1 MKLLMKI
8 GLFLLVFTT
17 LKLNAQWSNDP
28 ANPLLLSTAPDNQ
41 SKPVIIS
48 DNNEGNFVFW
58 LDKRSGIT
66 NVYGQHV
73 DKMGNQ
79 LWESNGRLIV
89 ESPIDIWDLNAVTN
103 NEGNILLAWYRQGD
117 TLFIQ
122 KYDSDATP
130 LWAAPTNVAGDDAT
144 FTNTFWGPVG
154 PIAML
159 VNGDGCFLAYN
170 LTGWGYDNL
179 LYNKVEGDGSL
190 PWGYNGIQ
198 HVDMSP
204 AGIGKI
210 KLFSDGAG
218 GAFLQ
223 SFRGLFYFSRFD
235 SNGNVLW
242 GEIAMNDCTSGTG
255 GTYASHTYYE
265 MQPDDDNGWIA
276 AWTSAS
282 DDVFA
287 TRIDEDGAFVWTPE
301 CQPILENPNQ
311 QEDIAFTKSGDGYYA
326 TWRDSRIDAPG
337 IYMQKI
343 NDEGITQWDEPIYVE
358 DTSLYIPVM
367 KSIAT
372 SEGDIVVF
380 YQTSWYFAA
389 QKVYADG
396 TTAWPQP
403 LKILEGTYQPF
414 YEDYQLFA
422 TADNNVIGVAQYT
435 SGLESNIVMFNLNWI
450 SGDTITVDPVAITS
464 IEKNNIQVYPN
475 PVNDILNIQSE
486 QPVFEIVILDMHGA
500 VVYRENTSGI
510 FQKQLDL
517 QALPK
522 GVYVVKLTSASG
534 TEIQELVKS

>member
-1 MKLLMKI
+1 MKI
-8 GLFLLVFTT
+8 VT
-17 LKLNAQWSNDP
+17 KLAVIIFILNSIHLHAQWSNDP
-28 ANPLLLSTAPDNQ
+28 ANPLQLSTASDNQ
-41 SKPVIIS
+41 NKPVIIT
-48 DNNEGNFVFW
+48 DNHEGNFIFW

-66 NVYGQHV
+66 NIYGQHL

-79 LWESNGRLIV
+79 LWESNGRLII
-89 ESPIDIWDLNAVTN
+89 ESPIDIWELNAVMN
-103 NEGNILLAWYRQGD
+103 NEGNILLAWYRYAD

-122 KYDSDATP
+122 KFNTDATP
-130 LWAAPTNVAGDDAT
+130 LWATPTKVAGDDAT
-144 FTNTFWGPVG
+144 LTNSFWGPVG

-159 VNGDGCFLAYN
+159 LNGDGCFLAYN

-218 GAFLQ
+218 GAYLQ
-223 SFRGLFYFSRFD
+223 ASRGLFYLSRFD
-235 SNGNVLW
+235 SNGNVIW
-242 GEIAMNDCTSGTG
+242 GEIATNECTSGTG

-265 MQPDDDNGWIA
+265 MQPDDNNGLIA
-276 AWTSAS
+276 AWTSGS

-287 TRIDEDGAFVWTPE
+287 TRIDQDGNFVWDPE
-301 CQPILENPNQ
+301 CNAIIENPDQ

-326 TWRDSRIDAPG
+326 TWRDSRLDAPG

-343 NDEGITQWDEPIYVE
+343 NADGEAQWAQPLYIE

-372 SEGDIVVF
+372 SEGDVVVF

-389 QKVYADG
+389 QKVHAEG
-396 TTAWPQP
+396 STAYPQP
-403 LKILEGTYQPF
+403 IKILETAYMPF

-422 TADNNVIGVAQYT
+422 TADNNVIGVAQYN
-435 SGLESNIVMFNLNWI
+435 SGLESNIVMFNLNYI
-450 SGDTITVDPVAITS
+450 SGDTLIVDP
-464 IEKNNIQVYPN
+464 IEINELKNNSISIFPN
-475 PVNDILNIQSE
+475 PVQNNLFIEADNQFNHVTITNMQGAIIYEANQNNVT
-486 QPVFEIVILDMHGA
+486 QQEIVLNQIP
-500 VVYRENTSGI
+500 SGI
-510 FQKQLDL
+510 YILRVGFDGYETTTKFVKQ
-517 QALPK
+517 
-522 GVYVVKLTSASG
+522 
-534 TEIQELVKS
+534 

>member
-1 MKLLMKI
+1 MNIVNKLA
-8 GLFLLVFTT
+8 T
-17 LKLNAQWSNDP
+17 LILILSAFHAQAQWSNDP
-28 ANPLLLSTAPDNQ
+28 ANPLLLSTATDNQ
-41 SKPVIIS
+41 NKPVIIT
-48 DNNEGNFVFW
+48 DNNEGNIVFW

-66 NVYGQHV
+66 HIYGQHL

-89 ESPIDIWDLNAVTN
+89 ESSIDIWELNAVMN
-103 NEGNILLAWYRQGD
+103 NEGNILLAWYSQSD
-117 TLFIQ
+117 TLFVQ
-122 KYDSDATP
+122 KYDTDATP
-130 LWAAPTNVAGDDAT
+130 LWATPTKVAGDDAT
-144 FTNTFWGPVG
+144 LTNTFWGPVG
-154 PIAML
+154 AIAML

-204 AGIGKI
+204 SGIGKI

-223 SFRGLFYFSRFD
+223 SYRGLFYLSRFD
-235 SNGNVLW
+235 SNGTVIW
-242 GEIAMNDCTSGTG
+242 GEVATNTCTSGTG

-265 MQPDDDNGWIA
+265 MQPDNDNGLIA

-287 TRIDEDGAFVWTPE
+287 ARFDEDGAFVWDE
-301 CQPILENPNQ
+301 DCKPIIENADQ
-311 QEDIAFTKSGDGYYA
+311 QEDITFAKSGDGYYA
-326 TWRDSRIDAPG
+326 TWRDSRLDAPG

-343 NDEGITQWDEPIYVE
+343 NDDGETQWAQPLYIE

-367 KSIAT
+367 KSITT
-372 SEGDIVVF
+372 SEGDVVVF

-403 LKILEGTYQPF
+403 IKILEGAFNPF
-414 YEDYQLFA
+414 YEDYQIFA

-435 SGLESNIVMFNLNWI
+435 SGLESNIVMFNLNYI
-450 SGDTITVDPVAITS
+450 SGDTLIVDPVEIN
-464 IEKNNIQVYPN
+464 EVENNSVSVFPN
-475 PVNDILNIQSE
+475 PVINNLFIETEKQFNNVSITNMQGAIIYEADQNNVTQ
-486 QPVFEIVILDMHGA
+486 QEIVLNQIP
-500 VVYRENTSGI
+500 SGI
-510 FQKQLDL
+510 YILRIGFDGYETTTKFVKQ
-517 QALPK
+517 
-522 GVYVVKLTSASG
+522 
-534 TEIQELVKS
+534 

>member
-1 MKLLMKI
+1 MKSILPI
-8 GLFLLVFTT
+8 GLLLLLFSSNT
-17 LKLNAQWSNDP
+17 LLAQWSNDP

-41 SKPVIIS
+41 NKPVIIT

-66 NVYGQHV
+66 NVYGQHL

-79 LWESNGRLIV
+79 LWESNGKLIV
-89 ESPIDIWDLNAVTN
+89 ESPIDIWDVNAVLN

-117 TLFIQ
+117 TLFVQ

-130 LWAAPTNVAGDDAT
+130 LWATPTKVAGDDAT
-144 FTNTFWGPVG
+144 LTNTFWGPVG
-154 PIAML
+154 SVAML

-223 SFRGLFYFSRFD
+223 SFRGRFYFSRFD

-242 GEIAMNDCTSGTG
+242 GEVAMDECTGGTG

-265 MQPDDDNGWIA
+265 MQPDDENGWIA

-287 TRIDEDGAFVWTPE
+287 TRIDQDGAFVWAPE
-301 CQPILENPNQ
+301 CQPIFENPNQ

-326 TWRDSRIDAPG
+326 TWRDSRLDAPG
-337 IYMQKI
+337 MYMQKI
-343 NDEGITQWDEPIYVE
+343 NDEGIPQWDEPLYVE

-372 SEGDIVVF
+372 SEGDVVVF

-396 TTAWPQP
+396 TTAWPEP
-403 LKILEGTYQPF
+403 IKILEGAYNPF

-422 TADNNVIGVAQYT
+422 TADNNVIGVAQYS
-435 SGLESNIVMFNLNWI
+435 SGLESNIVMFNLNYI
-450 SGDTITVDPVAITS
+450 SGDTVVVDPVSIQTNAIADF
-464 IEKNNIQVYPN
+464 NIYPN
-475 PVNDILNIQSE
+475 PVKQNLQIQS
-486 QPVFEIVILDMHGA
+486 QNPINNISIIDLNGKTILSQNENNIYSKELNLMQLSAG
-500 VVYRENTSGI
+500 VYLIKVTSGDS
-510 FQKQLDL
+510 FE
-517 QALPK
+517 
-522 GVYVVKLTSASG
+522 VKN
-534 TEIQELVKS
+534 LVKE

>member
-1 MKLLMKI
+1 MNIVNKLA
-8 GLFLLVFTT
+8 T
-17 LKLNAQWSNDP
+17 LILILSAFHAQAQWSNDP
-28 ANPLLLSTAPDNQ
+28 ANPLLLSTATDNQ
-41 SKPVIIS
+41 NKPVIIT
-48 DNNEGNFVFW
+48 DNNEGNIVFW

-66 NVYGQHV
+66 HIYGQHL

-89 ESPIDIWDLNAVTN
+89 ESSIDIWELNAVMN
-103 NEGNILLAWYRQGD
+103 NEGNILLAWYSQSD
-117 TLFIQ
+117 TLFVQ
-122 KYDSDATP
+122 KYDTDATP
-130 LWAAPTNVAGDDAT
+130 LWATPTKVAGDDAT
-144 FTNTFWGPVG
+144 LTNTFWGPVG
-154 PIAML
+154 AIAML

-204 AGIGKI
+204 SGIGKI

-223 SFRGLFYFSRFD
+223 SYRGLFYLSRFD
-235 SNGNVLW
+235 SNGTVIW
-242 GEIAMNDCTSGTG
+242 GEVATNTCTSGTG

-265 MQPDDDNGWIA
+265 MQPDNDNGLIA

-287 TRIDEDGAFVWTPE
+287 ARFDEDGAFVWDE
-301 CQPILENPNQ
+301 DCKPIIENADQ
-311 QEDIAFTKSGDGYYA
+311 QEDITFAKSGDGYYA
-326 TWRDSRIDAPG
+326 TWRDSRLDAPG

-343 NDEGITQWDEPIYVE
+343 NDDGETQWAQPLYIE

-367 KSIAT
+367 KSITT
-372 SEGDIVVF
+372 SEGDVVVF

-403 LKILEGTYQPF
+403 IKILEGAFNPF
-414 YEDYQLFA
+414 YEDYQVFA

-435 SGLESNIVMFNLNWI
+435 SGLESNIVMFNLNYI
-450 SGDTITVDPVAITS
+450 SGDTLIVDPVEIN
-464 IEKNNIQVYPN
+464 EVENNSVSVFPN
-475 PVNDILNIQSE
+475 PVINNLFIETEKQFNNVSITNMQGAIIYEADQNNVTQ
-486 QPVFEIVILDMHGA
+486 QEIVLNQIP
-500 VVYRENTSGI
+500 SGI
-510 FQKQLDL
+510 YILRIGFDGYETTTKFVKQ
-517 QALPK
+517 
-522 GVYVVKLTSASG
+522 
-534 TEIQELVKS
+534 

>member
-8 GLFLLVFTT
+8 GLFFLVFTT

-41 SKPVIIS
+41 NKPVIIT

-79 LWESNGRLIV
+79 LWESNGRLIA
-89 ESPIDIWDLNAVTN
+89 ESPIDISDINAVMN
-103 NEGNILLAWYRQGD
+103 NEGNILLAWYRYAD

-130 LWAAPTNVAGDDAT
+130 LWAAPTKVAGDDAT
-144 FTNTFWGPVG
+144 LTNTFWGPVG

-242 GEIAMNDCTSGTG
+242 GEIAMNDCTAGTG

-343 NDEGITQWDEPIYVE
+343 NDEGVTQWDEPIYVE

-450 SGDTITVDPVAITS
+450 SGDTITVDPVVVQTNTIIDFNMS
-464 IEKNNIQVYPN
+464 PN
-475 PVNDILNIQSE
+475 PVVQNLQIQS
-486 QPVFEIVILDMHGA
+486 QNPIDNISIIDLNGKTILSQN
-500 VVYRENTSGI
+500 ENNIYS
-510 FQKQLDL
+510 KELYLNQL
-517 QALPK
+517 PS
-522 GVYVVKLTSASG
+522 GVYLIKVTSDDNYSVRA
-534 TEIQELVKS
+534 LVKQ

>member
-1 MKLLMKI
+1 MNIVNKL
-8 GLFLLVFTT
+8 TT
-17 LKLNAQWSNDP
+17 LILILSAFHAQAQWSNDP
-28 ANPLLLSTAPDNQ
+28 ANPLLLSTATDNQ
-41 SKPVIIS
+41 NKPVIIT
-48 DNNEGNFVFW
+48 DNNEGNIVFW

-66 NVYGQHV
+66 HIYGQHL

-89 ESPIDIWDLNAVTN
+89 ESSIDIWELNAVMN
-103 NEGNILLAWYRQGD
+103 NEGNILLAWYSQSD
-117 TLFIQ
+117 TLFVQ
-122 KYDSDATP
+122 KYDTDATP
-130 LWAAPTNVAGDDAT
+130 LWATPTKVAGDDAT
-144 FTNTFWGPVG
+144 LTNTFWGPVG
-154 PIAML
+154 AIAML

-204 AGIGKI
+204 SGIGKI

-223 SFRGLFYFSRFD
+223 SYRGLFYLSRFD
-235 SNGNVLW
+235 SNGTVIW
-242 GEIAMNDCTSGTG
+242 GEVATNTCTSGTG

-265 MQPDDDNGWIA
+265 MQPDNDNGLIA

-287 TRIDEDGAFVWTPE
+287 ARFDEDGAFVWDE
-301 CQPILENPNQ
+301 DCKPIIENADQ
-311 QEDIAFTKSGDGYYA
+311 QEDITFAKSGDGYYA
-326 TWRDSRIDAPG
+326 TWRDSRLDAPG

-343 NDEGITQWDEPIYVE
+343 NDDGETQWAQPLYIE

-367 KSIAT
+367 KSITT
-372 SEGDIVVF
+372 SEGDVVVF

-403 LKILEGTYQPF
+403 IKILEGAFNPF
-414 YEDYQLFA
+414 YEDYQIFA

-435 SGLESNIVMFNLNWI
+435 SGLESNIVMFNLNYI
-450 SGDTITVDPVAITS
+450 SGDTLIVDPVEIN
-464 IEKNNIQVYPN
+464 EVKNNSIAVFPN
-475 PVNDILNIQSE
+475 PVINNLFIETEKQFNNVSITNMQGAIIYEADQNNVTQ
-486 QPVFEIVILDMHGA
+486 QEIVLNQIP
-500 VVYRENTSGI
+500 SGI
-510 FQKQLDL
+510 YILRIGFDGYETTTKFVKQ
-517 QALPK
+517 
-522 GVYVVKLTSASG
+522 
-534 TEIQELVKS
+534 

>member
-1 MKLLMKI
+1 MNIVNKLA
-8 GLFLLVFTT
+8 T
-17 LKLNAQWSNDP
+17 LILILSAFHAQAQWSNDP
-28 ANPLLLSTAPDNQ
+28 ANPLLLSTATDNQ
-41 SKPVIIS
+41 NKPVIIT
-48 DNNEGNFVFW
+48 DNNEGNIVFW

-66 NVYGQHV
+66 HIYGQHL

-89 ESPIDIWDLNAVTN
+89 ESSIDIWELNAVMN
-103 NEGNILLAWYRQGD
+103 NEGNILLAWYSQSD
-117 TLFIQ
+117 TLFVQ
-122 KYDSDATP
+122 KYDTDATP
-130 LWAAPTNVAGDDAT
+130 LWATPTKVAGDDAT
-144 FTNTFWGPVG
+144 LTNTFWGPVG
-154 PIAML
+154 AIAML

-204 AGIGKI
+204 SGIGKI

-223 SFRGLFYFSRFD
+223 SYRGLFYLSRFD
-235 SNGNVLW
+235 SNGTVIW
-242 GEIAMNDCTSGTG
+242 GEVATNTCTSGTG

-265 MQPDDDNGWIA
+265 MQPDNDNGLIA

-287 TRIDEDGAFVWTPE
+287 ARFDEDGAFVWDE
-301 CQPILENPNQ
+301 DCKPIIENADQ
-311 QEDIAFTKSGDGYYA
+311 QEDITFAKSGDGYYA
-326 TWRDSRIDAPG
+326 TWRDSRLDAPG

-343 NDEGITQWDEPIYVE
+343 NDDGETQWAQPLYIE

-367 KSIAT
+367 KSITT
-372 SEGDIVVF
+372 SEGDVVVF

-403 LKILEGTYQPF
+403 IKILEGAFNPF
-414 YEDYQLFA
+414 YEDYQIFA

-435 SGLESNIVMFNLNWI
+435 SGLESNIVMFNLNYI
-450 SGDTITVDPVAITS
+450 SGDTLIVDPVEIN
-464 IEKNNIQVYPN
+464 EVKNNSIAVFPN
-475 PVNDILNIQSE
+475 PVINNLFIETEKQFNNVSITNMQGAIIYEADQNNVTQ
-486 QPVFEIVILDMHGA
+486 QEIVLNQIP
-500 VVYRENTSGI
+500 SGI
-510 FQKQLDL
+510 YILRIGFDGYETTTKFVKQ
-517 QALPK
+517 
-522 GVYVVKLTSASG
+522 
-534 TEIQELVKS
+534 

>member
-1 MKLLMKI
+1 MKSILPI
-8 GLFLLVFTT
+8 GLLLLLFSSNT
-17 LKLNAQWSNDP
+17 LLAQWSNDP

-41 SKPVIIS
+41 YKPVIIT

-66 NVYGQHV
+66 NVYGQHL

-79 LWESNGRLIV
+79 LWESNGKLIV
-89 ESPIDIWDLNAVTN
+89 ESPIDIWDVNAVLN

-117 TLFIQ
+117 TLFVQ

-130 LWAAPTNVAGDDAT
+130 LWATPTKVAGDDAT
-144 FTNTFWGPVG
+144 LTNTFWGPVG
-154 PIAML
+154 SVAML

-223 SFRGLFYFSRFD
+223 SFRGRFYFSRFD

-242 GEIAMNDCTSGTG
+242 GEVAMDECTGGTG

-265 MQPDDDNGWIA
+265 MQPDDENGWIA

-287 TRIDEDGAFVWTPE
+287 TRIDQDGAFVWAPE
-301 CQPILENPNQ
+301 CQPIFENPNQ

-326 TWRDSRIDAPG
+326 TWRDSRLDAPG
-337 IYMQKI
+337 MYMQKI
-343 NDEGITQWDEPIYVE
+343 NDEGIPQWDEPLYVE

-372 SEGDIVVF
+372 SEGDVVVF

-396 TTAWPQP
+396 TTAWPEP
-403 LKILEGTYQPF
+403 IKILEGAYNPF

-422 TADNNVIGVAQYT
+422 TADNNVIGVAQYS
-435 SGLESNIVMFNLNWI
+435 SGLESNIVMFNLNYI
-450 SGDTITVDPVAITS
+450 SGDTVVVDPVSIQTNAIADF
-464 IEKNNIQVYPN
+464 NIYPN
-475 PVNDILNIQSE
+475 PVKQNLQIQS
-486 QPVFEIVILDMHGA
+486 QNPINNISIIDLNGKTILSQNENNIYSKELNLMQLSAG
-500 VVYRENTSGI
+500 VYFIKVTSGDS
-510 FQKQLDL
+510 FE
-517 QALPK
+517 
-522 GVYVVKLTSASG
+522 VKT
-534 TEIQELVKS
+534 LVKE

>member
-1 MKLLMKI
+1 MKF
-8 GLFLLVFTT
+8 GLFFLVFTT

-41 SKPVIIS
+41 NKPVITT

-66 NVYGQHV
+66 HIYGQHL

-89 ESPIDIWDLNAVTN
+89 ESSIDIWDLNAVIN
-103 NEGNILLAWYRQGD
+103 NEGNILLAWYRQAD

-130 LWAAPTNVAGDDAT
+130 LWAAPTKVAGDDAT
-144 FTNTFWGPVG
+144 LTNTFWGPVG

-159 VNGDGCFLAYN
+159 LNGDGCFLAYN

-223 SFRGLFYFSRFD
+223 SFRGRYYFSRFD

-242 GEIAMNDCTSGTG
+242 GEVAMDECTGGTG

-265 MQPDDDNGWIA
+265 MQPDNDNGWIA

-326 TWRDSRIDAPG
+326 TWRDSRLDAPG

-343 NDEGITQWDEPIYVE
+343 NDEGVLQWDQPLYVE

-389 QKVYADG
+389 QKVHADG
-396 TTAWPQP
+396 STAWPQP
-403 LKILEGTYQPF
+403 LKILEGAYNPF

-422 TADNNVIGVAQYT
+422 TADNNVIGVAQYS

-450 SGDTITVDPVAITS
+450 SGDTITVDPVAVTS
-464 IEKNNIQVYPN
+464 IEKNNMQVFPN
-475 PVNDILNIQSE
+475 PVNDILTIQSE
-486 QPVFEIVILDMHGA
+486 QPIYELVILDMNGA
-500 VVYRENTSGI
+500 VVYQENTAGI
-510 FQKQLDL
+510 NQKQLEL
-517 QALPK
+517 QILPK
-522 GVYVVKLTSASG
+522 GVYVVKITTATG
-534 TEIQELVKS
+534 TEIQELIKS